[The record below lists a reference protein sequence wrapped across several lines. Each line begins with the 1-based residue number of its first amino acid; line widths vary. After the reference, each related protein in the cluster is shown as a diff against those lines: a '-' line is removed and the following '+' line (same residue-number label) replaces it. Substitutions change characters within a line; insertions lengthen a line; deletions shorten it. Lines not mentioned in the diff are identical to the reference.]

1 MSEGSFMAKF
11 DKFLIVFLVLG
22 IIFSFT
28 GVVSDNFDNIFLI
41 VISVLATI
49 PVAISSIISLK
60 NKKISVDL
68 LASIALAASL
78 IAREWTSAVFINLM
92 LTSARILQT
101 YAQGRASSA
110 IKSLL
115 KLRPTTVKVKR
126 GDQVTVEEV
135 AKLQIGDLIVV
146 ESGERMPVDG
156 TVESGDLSLDQS
168 SLTGESVPVS
178 KTKGDNVLSSTL
190 VVSGSGIIKTEKVG
204 KDTMLE
210 KIVGLVEQAQEDKP
224 GIHTMAEKFTA
235 WYIVISLLAAI
246 GLYFVFRNFNLIL
259 ALLLV
264 VCADDIAIAVP
275 IAFLVSIG
283 KLAKKGIIVKGGN
296 FLEGMM
302 KVETFIVDKTGTLTL
317 GKLNV
322 EKVVTFGK
330 HSENE
335 VLKYITIG
343 EFFSEHPAAKAIVA
357 YAEEKKIV
365 FKEPV
370 DFNETPGRGS
380 SATDGGIKIF
390 TGKARYLTE
399 EGVKISAEQTE
410 QINKIKDE
418 GFNTTLVSYDGELA
432 GLVALADQVR
442 PGIKET
448 IIKMRRLG
456 IRHWV
461 MLTGD
466 NEKAAQRIGDEVG
479 ISEIHA
485 NLLPEDKLNYIRGHL
500 GRGTKLAMV
509 GDGVNDAAALALADV
524 GIAMGAIGSDAAI
537 EAADIALMKD
547 DFTKIP
553 EIISVGRKTMKIAH
567 QDFWI
572 WGIVNVIGITLVF
585 AKVIGPEGAAAFN
598 FITDFFPLVN
608 SFRLI
613 KIK

>member
-1 MSEGSFMAKF
+1 MAKF